1 MRVLVTG
8 GAGYI
13 GSVVVEQLLARGTDV
28 VVVDD
33 LSKGHPDALPA
44 GLPLH
49 IVDIRDEAAMV
60 PLLDGCDGVIHLAAE
75 SLVEESMREPVR
87 YFQSNVT
94 ATTALLQAMGKAGVG
109 KIVFSST
116 AATYGHPL
124 SVPITEDQA
133 DRPVNPYGESKLAAE
148 RLINWTALTG
158 ALSYVTLRY
167 FNASGATERCGE
179 DHAPESHLIPICLN
193 AAMHGGP
200 PVKVFGTDYPTPDGT
215 CVRDYVHVSDIAAV
229 HLLALDKMQAG
240 DRITVN
246 IGSWTGTSVREIVD
260 IVRRVTGRELPS
272 VDAPRRD
279 GDPAVLVAAGD
290 RARDLLGFQPRH
302 TDVGAIVESA
312 WAWLVAHPEGY
323 GDRARAKAMRE
334 ALRMSRV

>member
-13 GSVVVEQLLARGTDV
+13 GSVVVEQLLARGTEV
-28 VVVDD
+28 VIVDD
-33 LSKGHPDALPA
+33 LSKGHPDAVPA
-44 GLPLH
+44 GQPLH
-49 IVDIRDEAAMV
+49 IVDIRDEPALL
-60 PLLDGCDGVIHLAAE
+60 PLLAGCDGVIHLAAE

-87 YFQSNVT
+87 YFHSNVT

-133 DRPVNPYGESKLAAE
+133 DRPVNPYGDSKLAAE

-167 FNASGATERCGE
+167 FNAAGGTPRCGE
-179 DHAPESHLIPICLN
+179 DHAPESHLIPICLQ
-193 AAMHGGP
+193 AAWRGGP
-200 PVKVFGTDYPTPDGT
+200 PVKVFGTDYDTPDGT
-215 CVRDYVHVSDIAAV
+215 CLRDYVHVEDIAAV
-229 HLLALDKMQAG
+229 HLLALDRLQAG
-240 DRITVN
+240 DRITAN
-246 IGSWTGTSVREIVD
+246 IGSWTGTSVREVVD

-272 VDAPRRD
+272 VDAPRRE
-279 GDPAVLVAAGD
+279 GDPAVLVASGD
-290 RARDLLGFQPRH
+290 RARELLGFTPRR
-302 TDVGAIVESA
+302 TDVGEIIESA
-312 WAWLVAHPEGY
+312 WKWLVDHPDGY
-323 GDRARAKAMRE
+323 GDRERAAEMRRAARMA
-334 ALRMSRV
+334 RV